1 MNLYQEYIENYQNSQ
16 MSTQKSKKTKNPT
29 KIDKIFQHFIK
40 EYIWMVN
47 KQRKRCYTSLVI

>member
-1 MNLYQEYIENYQNSQ
+1 MNLYQEYIENSQNSQ